1 MRLFDFDTQ
10 LRMKLVSAS
19 GHLARALDAMVGGYV
34 ARPHTVLCAALSQAQ
49 DALCWAPG
57 EKIEIRPC
65 ELLATLANDWRLDR
79 LDQMNDLATRLQT
92 VSHAPDGD
100 AMLLRISAVHGGV
113 EDLIAAYD
121 HDLQAEKASAACH
134 DKAPMRMPRA
144 ELRHRLGRIVRH
156 TRAA

>member
-19 GHLARALDAMVGGYV
+19 GHLARGLDAMVGGHV

-49 DALCWAPG
+49 DALCWAPR

-65 ELLATLANDWRLDR
+65 ELLAALADNWRLDR
-79 LDQMNDLATRLQT
+79 LDQMSDLATRLQT
-92 VSHAPDGD
+92 VSHAPYGE
-100 AMLLRISAVHGGV
+100 AVLRRISEVRGAI

-121 HDLQAEKASAACH
+121 HDLQAEKTSDACH
-134 DKAPMRMPRA
+134 GRAPTRMPRP
-144 ELRHRLGRIVRH
+144 ELRNRLGRIARH
-156 TRAA
+156 IRAA